1 MTHEELR
8 DMYEFYTLGL
18 LEADEHA
25 EIEAHLKQG
34 CETCKAGVRRAVITN
49 SAILSFVPDVAPP
62 KRLRRRVLAGFGVE
76 RQNWGWMGAWGAVTA
91 GLLVATLWYSTEVQ
105 RSNTELA
112 RARQQVAKSASELTR
127 VETVLEFLNQ
137 PETKQVTFGKS
148 EQQPPRGTVLVNQKS
163 GVLLIA
169 SNLPAL
175 PAGKTFEMWL
185 IPKGG
190 APKPAGLF
198 QSDQR
203 GTALHL
209 ERGPVDASTSAV
221 AISVEPEIGSAAP
234 TSTPIVVAPVAG
246 GL

>member
-1 MTHEELR
+1 MTHDELR

-18 LEADEHA
+18 LEVDEHA
-25 EIEAHLKQG
+25 EIEAHLKRG

-49 SAILSFVPDVAPP
+49 SAILSLVPDVAPP

-76 RQNWGWMGAWGAVTA
+76 RQSWGWMAGWGALTA

-105 RSNTELA
+105 RTGTDLALA
-112 RARQQVAKSASELTR
+112 REQVAKSATELTR
-127 VETVLEFLNQ
+127 VQTVLEFLNQ

-148 EQQPPRGTVLVNQKS
+148 EQQPPRGTVLVNPRT

-169 SNLPAL
+169 ANLPAL
-175 PAGKTFEMWL
+175 PAGKTFEMWV

-198 QSDQR
+198 QATSQ
-203 GTALHL
+203 GSALHL
-209 ERGPVDASTSAV
+209 ARGPVDPATSAV
-221 AISVEPEIGSAAP
+221 AISVEPEAGSAAP
-234 TSTPIVVAPVAG
+234 STTPIVVAPVT

>member
-8 DMYEFYTLGL
+8 DMYEFYNLGL
-18 LEADEHA
+18 LEVDEHA
-25 EIEAHLKQG
+25 EIEAHLRRG
-34 CETCKAGVRRAVITN
+34 CEICKAGVRRAVITN
-49 SAILSFVPDVAPP
+49 SAILSLVPDAAPP
-62 KRLRRRVLAGFGVE
+62 KRLRRRVLAGFGLE
-76 RQNWGWMGAWGAVTA
+76 RQNWGLLGAWGAVTA

-105 RSNTELA
+105 RTHSDLA
-112 RARQQVAKSASELTR
+112 LARQQVTKSSAELTR

-137 PETKQVTFGKS
+137 PETKQATFGKS
-148 EQQPPRGTVLVNQKS
+148 EQQPPRGTVLVNPRS

-198 QSDQR
+198 QSDPG
-203 GTALHL
+203 GTAVHL
-209 ERGPVDASTSAV
+209 LRGPVDPSTNAV
-221 AISVEPEIGSAAP
+221 AVSVEPEAGSAAP
-234 TSTPIVVAPVAG
+234 STTPIVVAPVAG
-246 GL
+246 L

>member
-1 MTHEELR
+1 MTHDELR
-8 DMYEFYTLGL
+8 EMYEFYSLGL
-18 LEADEHA
+18 LEASEHA

-34 CETCKAGVRRAVITN
+34 CESCKVGVRRAVITN
-49 SAILSFVPDVAPP
+49 SAILSFVSDVAPP
-62 KRLRRRVLAGFGVE
+62 KRLRRRVLASFGVE

-105 RSNTELA
+105 RTHTDLA
-112 RARQQVAKSASELTR
+112 LARQQVTKSASELTR
-127 VETVLEFLNQ
+127 VQTVLEFLNQ

-148 EQQPPRGTVLVNQKS
+148 EQQPPRGTVLVNPKS

-175 PAGKTFEMWL
+175 PAGKTFEMWI

-198 QSDQR
+198 QADPQ
-203 GTALHL
+203 GTAVHVA
-209 ERGPVDASTSAV
+209 RGAVDASTNAV
-221 AISVEPEIGSAAP
+221 AISVEPEAGSAAP
-234 TSTPIVVAPVAG
+234 STTPIVVAPVAG
-246 GL
+246 L